1 MPRSFEQYAAKIG
14 ARLRQLR
21 IARGKNMNIAN
32 DLRKTYNVKID
43 PSYLSRM
50 ERGKAEP
57 PLRTLIALADYFDIP
72 LTTLLAGV
80 DETERSLQTSFNDFE
95 LVELLNHFRTVFG
108 PTKTEKLIKTFLEM
122 ILDLE
127 PSAKR
132 KTFRAASTPDEPSE
146 T

>member
-1 MPRSFEQYAAKIG
+1 MPRSFEQFSTKIG

-72 LTTLLAGV
+72 LSTLFAGIDAN
-80 DETERSLQTSFNDFE
+80 DEQTAHGGFNDFE
-95 LVELLNHFRTVFG
+95 LIEMLNHFRTVFG
-108 PTKTEKLIKTFLEM
+108 PTQTEKLIKTFLEM
-122 ILDLE
+122 VLDLE

-132 KTFRAASTPDEPSE
+132 KGFRAATPTGE
-146 T
+146 